1 MNWKHQFLESIN
13 GIKGFE
19 KTAFIDAHESTPPVS
34 IRLNPYKPFEVDKVF
49 ANPGVLGP
57 VPWCQNGYY
66 LKSRPVFTLEP
77 LLHAGAFYVQEASS
91 MFIDH
96 ALRTVLSGRK
106 GLTALDLCAAPGG
119 KTTLLAS
126 LPYFDTLLANEIIQS
141 RVSVLMEN
149 LAKWGSHHVLVSNN
163 DPEVVGRLGAQ
174 FDLVLVDAPCSGSGL
189 FRKDEN
195 AMDEWS
201 PAAVEMCAAR
211 QKRILHHAM
220 SLVKEGG
227 YLLYSTCSYSIAE
240 NEANAD
246 YILDS
251 GDFETVSVNPEK
263 GWGIV
268 ETISPVHQARG
279 YRFYPDKLSGEG
291 FFCSMFR
298 KTSGNIDLPKYT
310 ISKPIAES
318 SIGKKWIEDD
328 PDIDFLFRENTL
340 YMLNKPSMSYL
351 SDWSAK
357 LKLRKTGLKMGT
369 IIRGELIPDHEL
381 SMSSKINNDLPDFDV
396 SKLDAIRYLRKDDID
411 ARGMDNGWRLIKY
424 LGHPLG
430 WAKFVNGRLKNHY
443 PLSWRILMDP
453 HKF

>member
-66 LKSRPVFTLEP
+66 LNSRPVFTLEP

-96 ALRTVLSGRK
+96 ALRTVLSGMK

-163 DPEVVGRLGAQ
+163 DPEAVRRLGAQ

-189 FRKDEN
+189 FRKDED
-195 AMDEWS
+195 AMEEWS
-201 PAAVEMCAAR
+201 IAAVEMCAAR
-211 QKRILHHAM
+211 QKRILNHAM
-220 SLVKEGG
+220 SLVKDGG
-227 YLLYSTCSYSIAE
+227 YLLYSTCSYSYEE
-240 NEANAD
+240 NELNTD

-251 GDFETVSVNPEK
+251 GDFESVEVNIEEQ
-263 GWGIV
+263 WGIV
-268 ETISPVHQARG
+268 ETNSPKHQANG
-279 YRFYPDKLSGEG
+279 YRFYPDKLLGEG
-291 FFCSMFR
+291 FFCAMF
-298 KTSGNIDLPKYT
+298 KKISGGIDQLQHKNA
-310 ISKPIAES
+310 KPIAES
-318 SIGKKWIEDD
+318 SIGKKWIIENA
-328 PDIDFLFRENTL
+328 DIDFHVRDNTL
-340 YMLNKPSMSYL
+340 FMINNSSMSYL

-357 LKLRKTGLKMGT
+357 LKMRKTGLKMGA

-381 SMSSKINNDLPDFDV
+381 SMSYQIKENIPVFDV
-396 SKLDAIRYLRKDDID
+396 DRDDAVRYLRRDDID
-411 ARGMDNGWRLIKY
+411 ARGTENGWQLVKY
-424 LGHPLG
+424 LGHALG

-443 PLSWRILMDP
+443 PLSWRILMEP
-453 HKF
+453 H